1 MAMPSTYASESR
13 KPLALVSSLFCP
25 AMMPERIGIIG
36 NTHGV
41 SASSRPK
48 PKKVA
53 TTAQKLP
60 PFSTRSI
67 FEVSDSLAAGFVAS
81 GVADAAAPLAAPPA
95 TLQPAVREKSCLI
108 GG

>member
-1 MAMPSTYASESR
+1 
-13 KPLALVSSLFCP
+13 
-25 AMMPERIGIIG
+25 MMPDRIGIIG

-41 SASSRPK
+41 SASSRPN

-60 PFSTRSI
+60 AFNTRSI
-67 FEVSDSLAAGFVAS
+67 FEVSDSLATGFAAS
-81 GVADAAAPLAAPPA
+81 GVADAVMPLAATEAMPPP
-95 TLQPAVREKSCLI
+95 TVMEKSCLI

>member
-1 MAMPSTYASESR
+1 
-13 KPLALVSSLFCP
+13 
-25 AMMPERIGIIG
+25 MMPERIGIIG

-41 SASSRPK
+41 SASSSPN

-67 FEVSDSLAAGFVAS
+67 FEVSDSAATGSAGEAARSLVAT
-81 GVADAAAPLAAPPA
+81 GAAAPL
-95 TLQPAVREKSCLI
+95 AVREKSCLI